1 MQKNSTAKLVA
12 SIVGAAI
19 FALLGLKSFVNLFQ
33 DFAYLV
39 QGYGGF
45 AFLFMDV
52 IYMIGYFVLTAG
64 ILILGIEKADQKLGI
79 LSFAGACAVALAEL
93 IYFISGFSYG
103 RYAIWDYFRGDTF
116 NFLCMLPSFFV
127 FLAWALF
134 AMVAAIGTLRV
145 FAENKAKFKTL
156 WFIPPAVL
164 LFSKIVKAIC
174 MVVYS
179 DVWYGG
185 GSNGFFASFASPALL
200 SFTGFVGT
208 VFVMAAMCAAGILL
222 LNPDMLVRASRPAYQ
237 TAGAQTQ
244 YQDGTQQTAGYQTQG
259 AAQQPG
265 GPQAQYYDR
274 PQMPEGYCD
283 MVKHVLLLIFT
294 FGIWQMIWIY
304 KTTEF
309 LNRTPQ
315 EQQRSG
321 VCQLLLCVFVPFYII
336 YWVYASCKRIDKLA
350 YYNGVYGEI
359 TVMCVLF
366 EIFIAILAPI
376 FMQEKI
382 NNIVIF
388 RRQSQ
393 GGPAP
398 GYPGYQPNGYQQPD
412 AQQPNAQPANDGYQQ
427 TQPDYRQ
434 APQPEPSCQPTPDK
448 PEPQAQTNDQ
458 PVQPDTS
465 CQPQPEPEQP
475 APQPEQ
481 PEPSC
486 QPQPEPEQPAP
497 QAEQPAEPV
506 TEQPAEPVT
515 EQPEENK

>member
-145 FAENKAKFKTL
+145 FAENKAKFKNL

-237 TAGAQTQ
+237 TAGFASQTQ
-244 YQDGTQQTAGYQTQG
+244 TDGYQTQG

-265 GPQAQYYDR
+265 GSQAQYYDR

-382 NNIVIF
+382 NNIVTF

-412 AQQPNAQPANDGYQQ
+412 AQQPNAQQPNAQPANDGYQQ

-434 APQPEPSCQPTPDK
+434 APQPEPSCQP
-448 PEPQAQTNDQ
+448 
-458 PVQPDTS
+458 
-465 CQPQPEPEQP
+465 
-475 APQPEQ
+475 
-481 PEPSC
+481 
-486 QPQPEPEQPAP
+486 QPEPEQPAP
-497 QAEQPAEPV
+497 QAEQSAEPV
-506 TEQPAEPVT
+506 NEQPAEP
-515 EQPEENK
+515 EENK